1 MTISKGLLMPVLC
14 AAVCLAGCQNGS
26 GRRRIDTGGSARE
39 QLVPSELVG
48 QTRTPIH
55 DIPVPLQFELDQD
68 RSRSWATGGIRV
80 VDHRYVGP
88 DDKWAVGRFYRRQ
101 MPNYQWVAVSAQQ
114 ILGRISLRF
123 VKGNQRCVVE
133 IDDDGSWTSSGT
145 GVNVQIFPE
154 IRDTAGEMA
163 PQN

>member
-1 MTISKGLLMPVLC
+1 MNVSKGLLMVTTC
-14 AAVCLAGCQNGS
+14 AAVCFAGCQQGV
-26 GRRRIDTGGSARE
+26 GGGRIDTGGGARE
-39 QLVPSELVG
+39 QLVPTELVG
-48 QTRTPIH
+48 QARTPIS
-55 DIPVPLQFELDQD
+55 DIPVPLRFDLDQQ

-101 MPNYQWVAVSAQQ
+101 MPTHQWVPVSAQQ
-114 ILGRISLRF
+114 ILGRISLRY

-133 IDDDGSWTSSGT
+133 IDDGGSWASSGA

-154 IRDTAGEMA
+154 IRDTTGELT
-163 PQN
+163 P